1 MKIAALLVTAFL
13 AFVVWAGSS
22 VSEAGDG
29 RDLSSV
35 NGSVSAAPGESYG
48 SLSTVNGNVKVGNG
62 VTAETAK
69 TVNGEIDIGSNAKLG
84 EAKTVNGSL
93 DIADDVSITRDVTTV
108 NGGIEVGRRS
118 RVGGDVTTV
127 NGEIEIEGGEVGGRL
142 ITSNGDIELTE
153 GARVRGGI
161 HVKKKSGT
169 NWGWNKSDPPRVH
182 ICSTCVV
189 DGELRFDRPVELRVD
204 QGGKIGTVIGE
215 NVTRL

>member
-1 MKIAALLVTAFL
+1 MKFAALLVSMFL

-22 VSEAGDG
+22 VSQAGDS

-35 NGSVSAAPGESYG
+35 NGSVTASSGETYG

-62 VTAETAK
+62 VTADIAK
-69 TVNGEIDIGSNAKLG
+69 TVNCQNDVGSNSKLG
-84 EAKTVNGSL
+84 EARTVNGSL
-93 DIADDVSITRDVTTV
+93 EIADDVSITRNATTV
-108 NGGIEVGRRS
+108 NGDVELGRRS

-127 NGEIEIEGGEVGGRL
+127 NGEIEIDGGEVAGRL
-142 ITSNGDIELTE
+142 ITSNGDIELSN

-169 NWGWNKSDPPRVH
+169 NWGWKKDEPPKVH
-182 ICSTCVV
+182 ICSTCIV

-204 QGGKIGTVIGE
+204 QGGKIGPVIGE